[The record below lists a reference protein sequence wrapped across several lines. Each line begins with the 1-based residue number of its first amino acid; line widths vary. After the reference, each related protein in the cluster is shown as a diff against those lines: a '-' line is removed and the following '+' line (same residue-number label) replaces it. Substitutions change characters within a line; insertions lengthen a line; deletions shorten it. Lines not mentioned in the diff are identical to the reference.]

1 MNRALK
7 WEREGAEP
15 EMEEMQDVVGSGIM
29 DIDDEEEIE
38 ELHKR

>member
-1 MNRALK
+1 MDRALK
-7 WEREGAEP
+7 GEREGSEP
-15 EMEEMQDVVGSGIM
+15 EMEEMQDLGSGIM

>member
-1 MNRALK
+1 MDRSLK
-7 WEREGAEP
+7 GGREGAEP
-15 EMEEMQDVVGSGIM
+15 EMEEMQDVGSGIM

>member
-1 MNRALK
+1 MDRALK
-7 WEREGAEP
+7 GERVGAET
-15 EMEEMQDVVGSGIM
+15 EMEEMQDLGSGIM